1 MFARRANGPLFRLEV
16 RGEAYAP
23 PAVGVLY
30 VSPTPPRVELQ
41 GTMPALCFQKK
52 RAPNRS
58 MDREENHIPDGGLQ
72 ERLPS
77 MHGIDTFD
85 HTQGAAGMMH

>member
-1 MFARRANGPLFRLEV
+1 
-16 RGEAYAP
+16 
-23 PAVGVLY
+23 
-30 VSPTPPRVELQ
+30 
-41 GTMPALCFQKK
+41 MPALCFQKK